1 MPYQRILIAIDGS
14 ETSNLA
20 LQEGI
25 KLAKAL
31 NAQVALAY
39 VADIAT
45 AVIGED
51 LTFGVEQ
58 YRKSI
63 IAIGEQLL
71 EKKRTLAEV
80 EGVSVEVHLLELT
93 QKTKRIAE
101 SLVDDATQWR
111 ADLIVI
117 GTHGRRGISKF
128 FLGSVAEEAIR
139 ITTTPVLLIRGNHKY
154 D

>member
-14 ETSNLA
+14 ETANLA

-31 NAQVALAY
+31 NAQVVLAY
-39 VADIAT
+39 VADIAA

-51 LTFGVEQ
+51 LTFGIDQ

-63 IAIGEQLL
+63 MSIGEQLL
-71 EKKRTLAEV
+71 EKKRGVAQI
-80 EGVSVEVHLLELT
+80 EGVSVETHLLELT
-93 QKTKRIAE
+93 QKTKRIADA
-101 SLVDDATQWR
+101 LVEDAKQWQ
-111 ADLIVI
+111 ADLIVL

-128 FLGSVAEEAIR
+128 FLGSVAEETIR
-139 ITTTPVLLIRGNHKY
+139 ITSMPVLLIRGNHEY
-154 D
+154 N